1 MDLPFDVIKIIIW
14 YSDTKTQF
22 QIFATCKYLWNS
34 RFQILDKMV
43 KYLVTNFK
51 YINPIA
57 KLIIYGKSI
66 KYVLEEMKIMV
77 DAESDYSIPGYGDY
91 LMTLIWKYGTIKGDG
106 WVMFP
111 ANKVRFE
118 CDKNTARKIRV
129 HNSTS
134 QAQPLTLVWK
144 FVHHNFEPDWL
155 YLLSR

>member
-57 KLIIYGKSI
+57 KLIIYG
-66 KYVLEEMKIMV
+66 
-77 DAESDYSIPGYGDY
+77 
-91 LMTLIWKYGTIKGDG
+91 
-106 WVMFP
+106 
-111 ANKVRFE
+111 N
-118 CDKNTARKIRV
+118 
-129 HNSTS
+129 
-134 QAQPLTLVWK
+134 
-144 FVHHNFEPDWL
+144 
-155 YLLSR
+155 